1 MRDSRLIKNIK
12 IYSSYFHKGNLDDT
26 RTEELVDLRIC
37 RDNHL
42 KYKAKAYKENLNP
55 SNFLHLIRKDRG
67 IKKYKVLTRSLL
79 LKPLILRRSISD
91 GIS

>member
-1 MRDSRLIKNIK
+1 MRDSRLLKNVR
-12 IYSSYFHKGNLDDT
+12 IYSSYHSKGKWDDT
-26 RTEELVDLRIC
+26 RPEELVDLKIC
-37 RDNHL
+37 RDNQL
-42 KYKAKAYKENLNP
+42 KHESKGYKENLNP

-79 LKPLILRRSISD
+79 LKPLLLRRSFSD

>member
-1 MRDSRLIKNIK
+1 MRDSRLLKNIK
-12 IYSSYFHKGNLDDT
+12 YYSSYFYKGNWDDT
-26 RTEELVDLRIC
+26 RPEELVALEIC
-37 RDNHL
+37 RDNNL
-42 KYKAKAYKENLNP
+42 KQSFRAKKENLNP

-91 GIS
+91 DIS

>member
-1 MRDSRLIKNIK
+1 MRDSRLLKNVR
-12 IYSSYFHKGNLDDT
+12 IYSSYHSKENWDDT
-26 RTEELVDLRIC
+26 RPEELTDLNIC

-42 KYKAKAYKENLNP
+42 KQKFKAGKENLNP

-79 LKPLILRRSISD
+79 LKPLLLRRSISD

>member
-1 MRDSRLIKNIK
+1 MRDSRLLKNMGRYIWDDTKAEELIDLEICRCPYLVYDAK
-12 IYSSYFHKGNLDDT
+12 IYK
-26 RTEELVDLRIC
+26 R
-37 RDNHL
+37 
-42 KYKAKAYKENLNP
+42 NLNP

-79 LKPLILRRSISD
+79 LKPLLLRRSFSD